1 MPACGLLRS
10 SPGSTSVRME
20 SAMTLRMLALAA
32 ATSAAVGLFAVSGAS
47 AVPANGVAIGQA
59 AAATQAT
66 QQVWWR
72 WRRWHRWHYWRRW

>member
-1 MPACGLLRS
+1 
-10 SPGSTSVRME
+10 
-20 SAMTLRMLALAA
+20 MTLRMLALAA

-47 AVPANGVAIGQA
+47 AVPANGVAIGEA

-72 WRRWHRWHYWRRW
+72 RWHRWHRWHYWRRW

>member
-1 MPACGLLRS
+1 
-10 SPGSTSVRME
+10 
-20 SAMTLRMLALAA
+20 MTLRMLALAA
-32 ATSAAVGLFAVSGAS
+32 ATSAAVWLFAVSGAS
-47 AVPANGVAIGQA
+47 AVPANGVAIGEA